1 MKKKIIGTLSAALVA
16 IMVLGFPVHAA
27 THTYTSSGQNFSAP
41 WELAYENP
49 NVWKIVYGYNVFLIH
64 EDYTHGV
71 SFSKHHVATVTNANG
86 AFSKDNEPGQWAKIE
101 VTHSGSYVTYSI
113 SY

>member
-1 MKKKIIGTLSAALVA
+1 MKRKIIGILSASLVA
-16 IMVLGFPVHAA
+16 IMVMGAPVHAA
-27 THTYTSSGQNFSAP
+27 TQTFTSSGQSFSEP

-64 EDYTHGV
+64 EDYTHGYN
-71 SFSKHHVATVTNANG
+71 FSKHHVATVTNANG
-86 AFSKDNEPGQWAKIE
+86 AFSKDNLPGFWAKIE